1 MAPDGICLGGEV
13 LESWQL
19 RVETQRGSLALELG
33 AVVPAAA
40 AAAAAVVL
48 EEENGIENPLLCV
61 MRTEVVDGPP

>member
-19 RVETQRGSLALELG
+19 KVETQRGSLALEPG
-33 AVVPAAA
+33 AVAPAAA
-40 AAAAAVVL
+40 VVVL
-48 EEENGIENPLLCV
+48 EEEDGIENPLLCV